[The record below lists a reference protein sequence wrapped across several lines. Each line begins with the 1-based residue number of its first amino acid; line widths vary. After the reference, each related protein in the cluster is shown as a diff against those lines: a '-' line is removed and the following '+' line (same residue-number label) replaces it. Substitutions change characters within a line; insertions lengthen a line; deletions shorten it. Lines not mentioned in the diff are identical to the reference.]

1 MDIITV
7 GHIVSSPLVPVR
19 SIFALIMY
27 SPIDRLSVTAV
38 PSKKSS
44 IQPGDRVLEINGVPY
59 TDFKTEKAANE
70 LFEKL
75 VLDIIPN
82 DEDDDDEEEEEE
94 DDLD

>member
-1 MDIITV
+1 MGFTM
-7 GHIVSSPLVPVR
+7 VSATCGVYCGRDECSFLP
-19 SIFALIMY
+19 S
-27 SPIDRLSVTAV
+27 RLLVTAV

-59 TDFKTEKAANE
+59 TDFKDAKSANE

-75 VLDIIPN
+75 VLDIIPG
-82 DEDDDDEEEEEE
+82 DEEESEQAEESD